1 MRKLGALVFGLGI
14 VLSFPLVSTAEEPTG
29 FEEFPWGTPRK
40 HLIPICGDP
49 LLRLRGADE
58 LNCTERAPQ
67 IGERHWTP
75 TLRFDDK
82 QGLGGYE
89 IRVRPFAYEDLRD
102 IAFAKFGR
110 PVEEAPPPLGPGEHF
125 NWRWPSGTMVVLY
138 EHCGGRSA
146 DDACL
151 IAWSGSY
158 SQMLSARR
166 SREIEKAKK
175 QF

>member
-1 MRKLGALVFGLGI
+1 LHRT
-14 VLSFPLVSTAEEPTG
+14 STPD
-29 FEEFPWGTPRK
+29 R
-40 HLIPICGDP
+40 
-49 LLRLRGADE
+49 
-58 LNCTERAPQ
+58 Q
-67 IGERHWTP
+67 RHWTP
-75 TLRFDDK
+75 TLCFDDE

-110 PVEEAPPPLGPGEHF
+110 PTEEAPPPLGPGEQF

-166 SREIEKAKK
+166 SREVEKAKK

>member
-75 TLRFDDK
+75 TLRFDD
-82 QGLGGYE
+82 
-89 IRVRPFAYEDLRD
+89 
-102 IAFAKFGR
+102 
-110 PVEEAPPPLGPGEHF
+110 
-125 NWRWPSGTMVVLY
+125 
-138 EHCGGRSA
+138 
-146 DDACL
+146 DDAEPDDPSDSDNY
-151 IAWSGSY
+151 SGVYISV
-158 SQMLSARR
+158 MARASGCCVTWMR
-166 SREIEKAKK
+166 STERRCAAAP
-175 QF
+175 QG